1 MKKYI
6 ILGLLLGAC
15 LTSYAQEITVKDQQ
29 DYRPLER
36 ATLTSENPKASAVTD
51 ANGNVNISAFKGA
64 TQIQVRTVGYET
76 QILTYDELVKPNRAI
91 YVKPAYV
98 SLDQVVVTANRWNQ
112 SRRDVPAKITTISA
126 KDVAFQNPQTAAD
139 LLGMSGE
146 VFIQK
151 SQQGGGSPMI
161 RGFSTNRL
169 LITVDGVRMN
179 TAIFRSGN
187 LQNVISLDPFAISNT
202 EVLFGPGSVMYG
214 SDAIAGVMSFY
225 TLTPKLSASARTFVS
240 GSAVGRYSSANGEL
254 TGHVDV
260 NVGWQ
265 KWAIATSVSHNNFGD
280 LRMGTNGPDEY
291 LRKEYVERIDGKD
304 VVITN
309 SDPQVQRPSGYS
321 QLNLTQKIRFKPNEK
336 WTVDYG
342 FHYSNTSDY
351 ARYDRLLRYRRNL
364 PRSAEW
370 KYGPQEWMMN
380 NLTMTHAKSAGIYD
394 QMTIRLAHQ
403 FFEESRIDRDLNTP
417 QRRTTLEKVNAFS
430 ASVDFNKQVDP
441 KQRVFYG
448 VEAIYND
455 VVSTAS
461 NLDIVTK
468 VTTPG
473 APRYPKSNWASYA
486 AYLTYQLKASDQL
499 TFQAGARYNQ
509 FVLNSQFETT
519 FYPFPFTSAKL
530 NNGAL
535 TGSAGLVYSPSASW
549 MLSANLA
556 TGFRSPNVDDIGKVF
571 DSAPGSVVIP
581 NPSLKAEYAY
591 NAEIGLAKTIGNAVK
606 VDVTG
611 YYTLLDNA
619 LVRRNFTLNGR
630 DSIVYNGELS
640 QVQAIQN
647 AAQATVY
654 GVQAGLEINL
664 RNGFRLSSQFT
675 YQKGDEELDDGTTS
689 PLRHAAPYFG
699 ITRLSYTANRLR
711 AELYSVY
718 NGGVTNKGLAQE
730 EQGKDYMYAID
741 ADGKP
746 YSPSWYTLN
755 LKAQY
760 QLLNYLSLNAGL
772 ENLTDQRYRPYSSG
786 LVAPGRNLI
795 VSVRATF

>member
-1 MKKYI
+1 MRKYI
-6 ILGLLLGAC
+6 LLSVLLSTC
-15 LTSYAQEITVKDQQ
+15 ITSYGQDILVRDLE

-36 ATLTSENPKASAVTD
+36 ATLTSENPKASASTD
-51 ANGNVNISAFKGA
+51 ATGNVNISAFKGA

-76 QILTYDELVKPNRAI
+76 QVLTYDELVRANGSFYLKPTSI
-91 YVKPAYV
+91 

-112 SRRDVPAKITTISA
+112 SSRDVPAKITTISA
-126 KDVAFQNPQTAAD
+126 KQVAFQNPQTAAD
-139 LLGMSGE
+139 LLGISGD

-169 LITVDGVRMN
+169 LIAVDGVRMN

-187 LQNVISLDPFAISNT
+187 LQNVISLDPFSISNT
-202 EVLFGPGSVMYG
+202 EVLLGPGSVMYG
-214 SDAIAGVMSFY
+214 SDAIGGVMSFY
-225 TLTPKLSASARTFVS
+225 TLTPKLATGKKTFVS
-240 GSAVGRYSSANGEL
+240 GSAVGRYSSANSER

-260 NVGWQ
+260 NIGWQ
-265 KWAIATSVSHNNFGD
+265 KWAITTSISQNHFGD

-291 LRKEYVERIDGKD
+291 LRKEYVERIGQKD

-309 SDPQVQRPSGYS
+309 PDPQVQRPTGYS
-321 QLNLTQKIRFKPNEK
+321 QLNLTQKLRFKPNET
-336 WTVDYG
+336 WTFDYG

-351 ARYDRLLRYRRNL
+351 SRYDRLLRYRRKL

-370 KYGPQEWMMN
+370 KYGPQKWMMN
-380 NLTMTHAKSAGIYD
+380 NLTMTHSKSAGVYD

-417 QRRTTLEKVNAFS
+417 QQRTTLENVNAFS
-430 ASVDFNKQVDP
+430 ASVDFNKQIDP

-448 VEAIYND
+448 IEAIYND
-455 VVSTAS
+455 VVSEAS
-461 NLDIVTK
+461 NLDIVKNST
-468 VTTPG
+468 VPG
-473 APRYPKSNWASYA
+473 APRYPKSNWVSYA
-486 AYLTYQLKASDQL
+486 AYVTYQLKASDQL

-509 FVLNSQFETT
+509 FVLNSEFDTT
-519 FYPFPFTSAKL
+519 FYPFPFTDAKL

-535 TGSAGLVYSPSASW
+535 TGSTGLVYSPSGSW

-591 NAEIGLAKTIGNAVK
+591 NAEIGIARTIGNSVK

-611 YYTLLDNA
+611 YYTLLNDA

-647 AAQATVY
+647 AAQARVY
-654 GVQAGLEINL
+654 GLQAGVEINL
-664 RNGFRLSSQFT
+664 LKGFRLSSQFT
-675 YQKGDEELDDGTTS
+675 YQKGEEELDNGTTS

-699 ITRLSYTANRLR
+699 VARLSYTARRLR
-711 AELYSVY
+711 AELYGVY
-718 NGGVTNKGLAQE
+718 NGGVSNQELAQE

-741 ADGKP
+741 AEKKP
-746 YSPSWYTLN
+746 YAPGWYTLN
-755 LKAQY
+755 AKIQY
-760 QLLNYLSLNAGL
+760 QLLDYLSINAGL

-786 LVAPGRNLI
+786 LVGPGRNLI
-795 VSVRATF
+795 LSVRARF

>member
-1 MKKYI
+1 MI
-6 ILGLLLGAC
+6 NRVILALWLSTCTL
-15 LTSYAQEITVKDQQ
+15 SYAQDIFVKDQE

-36 ATLTSENPKASAVTD
+36 TTLSSENPKASASTD
-51 ANGNVNISAFKGA
+51 ATGKVNISAFKGA
-64 TQIQVRTVGYET
+64 TQIQIRTAGYET
-76 QILTYDELVKPNRAI
+76 QVLTYDELARADGSF
-91 YVKPAYV
+91 YFRPTPV

-112 SRRDVPAKITTISA
+112 SSRDIPARITIISA
-126 KDVAFQNPQTAAD
+126 KDAAFQNPQTAAD
-139 LLGMSGE
+139 LLGVSGE

-151 SQQGGGSPMI
+151 SQQGGGSPII

-214 SDAIAGVMSFY
+214 SDAIGGVMSFY
-225 TLTPKLSASARTFVS
+225 TLTPKLATGAKTLVS
-240 GSAVGRYSSANGEL
+240 GSAVGRYSSANRER

-260 NVGWQ
+260 TVGWQ
-265 KWAIATSVSHNNFGD
+265 KWAMATSVSRNHFGD

-291 LRKEYVERIDGKD
+291 LRREYVERIDQTD

-309 SDPQVQRPSGYS
+309 PDPQIQRPSGYS
-321 QLNLTQKIRFKPNEK
+321 QLNLTQKVRFKPNET
-336 WTVDYG
+336 WTFDYG
-342 FHYSNTSDY
+342 FHYSSTSDY
-351 ARYDRLLRYRRNL
+351 SRYDRLLRYRRGL

-370 KYGPQEWMMN
+370 KYGPQKWILN
-380 NLTMTHAKSAGIYD
+380 NLTIAHGKSRGIYD

-417 QRRTTLEKVNAFS
+417 QQRTTLEKVNAFS
-430 ASVDFNKQVDP
+430 ASVDFNKQVDL

-448 VEAIYND
+448 LETIYND
-455 VVSTAS
+455 IVSLAS
-461 NLDIVTK
+461 NLDIVNMITL
-468 VTTPG
+468 PG
-473 APRYPKSNWASYA
+473 PPRYPKSNWASYA

-499 TFQAGARYNQ
+499 TFQAGARYNH
-509 FVLNSQFETT
+509 FVLNSVFDTT

-530 NNGAL
+530 NNGAV
-535 TGSAGLVYSPSASW
+535 TGSAGLTYSPAGSW
-549 MLSANLA
+549 ILSANLA

-571 DSAPGSVVIP
+571 DSAPGAVVVP

-591 NAEIGLAKTIGNAVK
+591 NAEIGIAKAIGNSVK

-611 YYTLLDNA
+611 YYTRLNNA

-647 AAQATVY
+647 AAQARVY
-654 GVQAGLEINL
+654 GLQAGFAINL
-664 RNGFRLSSQFT
+664 LKGFSLSSQFT
-675 YQKGDEELDDGTTS
+675 YQKGDEELDNGTTS
-689 PLRHAAPYFG
+689 PLRHAAPFFG
-699 ITRLSYTANRLR
+699 VSRLSYTTKRFR
-711 AELYSVY
+711 AELYGIY
-718 NGGVTNKGLAQE
+718 NGEVRNKELAQE
-730 EQGKDYMYAID
+730 EQGKEYMYAVD
-741 ADGKP
+741 TDGKP
-746 YSPSWYTLN
+746 YSPGWYTLN
-755 LKAQY
+755 AKAQY
-760 QLLNYLSLNAGL
+760 QLLDYLSINAGL

-795 VSVRATF
+795 LSVRARF

>member
-1 MKKYI
+1 MKKII
-6 ILGLLLGAC
+6 ILGLLLGTC

-36 ATLTSENPKASAVTD
+36 ATLSSENPKASAMTD
-51 ANGNVNISAFKGA
+51 ANGKVTISAFKGA

-76 QILTYDELVKPNRAI
+76 QILTYDELVKTNGTI
-91 YVKPAYV
+91 YVKPAHI

-112 SRRDVPAKITTISA
+112 SRRDIPAKITTISA

-225 TLTPKLSASARTFVS
+225 TLTPKLSTSAKTFVS

-265 KWAIATSVSHNNFGD
+265 KWAIATSISHNNFGD

-304 VVITN
+304 VVIRN
-309 SDPQVQRPSGYS
+309 ADPQIQRPSGYS
-321 QLNLTQKIRFKPNEK
+321 QLNLTQKVRVKPNEK
-336 WTVDYG
+336 WTFDYG

-380 NLTMTHAKSAGIYD
+380 NLTMTHTKSAGIYD

-403 FFEESRIDRDLNTP
+403 FFEESRIDRDFNTP

-430 ASVDFNKQVDP
+430 ASVDFNKQIDQ

-448 VEAIYND
+448 VDAIYNN

-461 NLDIVTK
+461 NLDIVTNA
-468 VTTPG
+468 TTPG

-509 FVLNSQFETT
+509 FVLHSQFETT

-535 TGSAGLVYSPSASW
+535 TGSAGLVYSPSESW
-549 MLSANLA
+549 MLSANLS

-591 NAEIGLAKTIGNAVK
+591 NAEIGIAKTIGHSVK

-647 AAQATVY
+647 AAQARVY
-654 GVQAGLEINL
+654 GLQAGLEINL

-699 ITRLSYTANRLR
+699 ITRFSYTAKRLR
-711 AELYSVY
+711 AELYGVY

-730 EQGKDYMYAID
+730 EQSKDYMYAID

-755 LKAQY
+755 VKAQY